1 MGIFG
6 KEEYVEIETEEEKKP
21 KVPIE
26 VEKINE
32 YADSDRIQRKIREGR
47 IMLVRIRELREKNIN
62 ELKRAV
68 ERVKRTCEATG
79 GEIVGAG
86 DDWIIITPSSAKIIR

>member
-1 MGIFG
+1 MGILG
-6 KEEYVEIETEEEKKP
+6 KDEYVELETEEEKRS

-32 YADSDRIQRKIREGR
+32 YADSDRIQRKVREGR

-62 ELKRAV
+62 ELKRAI
-68 ERVKRTCEATG
+68 ERIKRTCEAAG
-79 GEIVGAG
+79 GEVVGAG
-86 DDWIIITPSSAKIIR
+86 DDWIIVTPSIAKIVR